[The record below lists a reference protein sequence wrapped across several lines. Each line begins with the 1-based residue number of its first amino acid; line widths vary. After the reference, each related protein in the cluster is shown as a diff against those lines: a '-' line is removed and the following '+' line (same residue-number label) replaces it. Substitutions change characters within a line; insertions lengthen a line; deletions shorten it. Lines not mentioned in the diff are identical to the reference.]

1 MDLQLKGKVALVTG
15 ASRGLG
21 FATASVL
28 VREGCRVAVNSRSE
42 KNARTAAGRI
52 ASENGAQVIGLA
64 GDLSVAGVAEK
75 VVAAAVEA
83 LGGLDILITNTGGP
97 PAGPFESFDEETWQQ
112 AVDLSFISHVRL
124 IRAALPFLRKSSAP
138 SVLTVT
144 SYVVKEPM
152 LNLVLS
158 NSIRA
163 ATVGLTKSLAQEL
176 GKEGIRFNSILP
188 GWTETERVQE
198 LMAFRAKNNYT
209 TIEEET
215 AKQAAEIPLGR
226 MGRPEEFAN
235 VAAFLVSPAA
245 SFVHGVAMPVDGGI
259 IKATL

>member
-21 FATASVL
+21 FATAL
-28 VREGCRVAVNSRSE
+28 TLAREGCLVAVNSRDEGKVKAAAE
-42 KNARTAAGRI
+42 KI
-52 ASENGAQVIGLA
+52 ASETGAQVVGLA
-64 GDLSVAGVAEK
+64 GDVSAADIAGKLVT
-75 VVAAAVEA
+75 AAVER
-83 LGGLDILITNTGGP
+83 LGGLDILVTNTGGP
-97 PAGPFESFDEETWQQ
+97 PAGPFESFDELTWQK
-112 AVDLSFISHVRL
+112 AVDLSFMSHVRL
-124 IRAALPFLRKSSAP
+124 IRAALPHLRKSSSP

-163 ATVGLTKSLAQEL
+163 ATVGLTKSLALEL
-176 GKEGIRFNSILP
+176 GKDGIRFNSIMP
-188 GWTETERVQE
+188 GWTETERVGE

-209 TIEEET
+209 TIEEES

-226 MGRPEEFAN
+226 MGKPDEFAN